1 MKWMHTPIKIF
12 VLSIWFLCFEMST
25 AFALNDTGEV
35 RVDGS
40 STVFPII
47 EAVAEE
53 YTKVHPDVKISISI
67 SGTGGGFNRF
77 SKGEVDINNASRV
90 MKQVEK
96 NEMKKNSIQFTP
108 FEVANDGLTI
118 VVNRH
123 NTWVDDMSVD
133 ELRLLWSEDGREKR
147 WSQIHSTWPR
157 EQVKFYAPGVD
168 SGTYDYFQNV
178 ILQNHRIVKKV
189 SLSED
194 DQVIIQGVMND
205 KHAIAFV
212 GYAYYMANRDKVKAI
227 KVNGVFPTKETIQS
241 GKYKPL
247 SRPLLTYVNNASI
260 RNKMNVA
267 NYVEFMIQH
276 VGNLA
281 EEVGYVKLRK
291 EKYNEQLR
299 MLTEIKR

>member
-1 MKWMHTPIKIF
+1 MKWMSVSIK
-12 VLSIWFLCFEMST
+12 VLTLSACILCYNMST
-25 AFALNDTGEV
+25 AFATNEMGEV

-53 YTKVHPDVKISISI
+53 YTKAHPNVKISISI
-67 SGTGGGFNRF
+67 SGTGGGFTRF

-90 MKQVEK
+90 MKRVEE
-96 NEMKKNSIQFTP
+96 NAMKKNSIQFTP
-108 FEVANDGLTI
+108 FEVAYDGLTI
-118 VVNRH
+118 VVNRQ
-123 NTWVDDMSVD
+123 NTWVNNITID
-133 ELRLLWSEDGREKR
+133 ELRLLWGEDGSSKR
-147 WSQIHSTWPR
+147 WSQIHSSWPR
-157 EQVKFYAPGVD
+157 EQIKFYAPGVD

-178 ILQNHRIVKKV
+178 VLQNSRLVKTV

-194 DQVIIQGVMND
+194 DQVIMQGVMND
-205 KHAIAFV
+205 KNAIAFV

-241 GKYKPL
+241 GAYKPL
-247 SRPLLTYVNNASI
+247 ARPLFTYVNDASI

-267 NYVEFMIQH
+267 NYVEFMIKH

-281 EEVGYVKLRK
+281 EEVGYVKLPK

>member
-1 MKWMHTPIKIF
+1 MRTPIKIF

-118 VVNRH
+118 VVNWH

-194 DQVIIQGVMND
+194 DQVIMQGVMND

>member
-194 DQVIIQGVMND
+194 DQVIMQGVMND

-247 SRPLLTYVNNASI
+247 SRPLLAYVNNASI

>member
-1 MKWMHTPIKIF
+1 MKWMRTPIKIF

-53 YTKVHPDVKISISI
+53 YTKVHPDVKISISV

-194 DQVIIQGVMND
+194 DQVIMQGVMND

-247 SRPLLTYVNNASI
+247 SRPLLIYVNNASI

>member
-1 MKWMHTPIKIF
+1 
-12 VLSIWFLCFEMST
+12 MST

-157 EQVKFYAPGVD
+157 EKVKFYAPGVD

-194 DQVIIQGVMND
+194 DQVIMQGVMND

-247 SRPLLTYVNNASI
+247 SRPLLAYVNNASI

>member
-1 MKWMHTPIKIF
+1 
-12 VLSIWFLCFEMST
+12 MST
-25 AFALNDTGEV
+25 AFALNDKGEV

-194 DQVIIQGVMND
+194 DQVIMQGVMND

-247 SRPLLTYVNNASI
+247 SRPLLAYVNNASI

-299 MLTEIKR
+299 MLTERKR

>member
-1 MKWMHTPIKIF
+1 MKWISASIKVF
-12 VLSIWFLCFEMST
+12 MLSTSFLYVGTAT
-25 AFALNDTGEV
+25 AFAVNEMGEV

-53 YTKVHPDVKISISI
+53 YTKVHPNVKISISV

-90 MKQVEK
+90 MKQVEE

-108 FEVANDGLTI
+108 FEVAYDGLTI
-118 VVNRH
+118 VVNRQ
-123 NTWVDDMSVD
+123 NNWVDNITVD
-133 ELRLLWSEDGREKR
+133 ELRLLWSEDESEKR
-147 WSQIHSTWPR
+147 WSQIHSSWPR

-178 ILQNHRIVKKV
+178 ILQNSRIVKKV

-194 DQVIIQGVMND
+194 DQVIMQGVMND
-205 KHAIAFV
+205 KNAIAFV
-212 GYAYYMANRDKVKAI
+212 GYAYYMANRDKVRAI
-227 KVNGVFPTKETIQS
+227 KVNGVLPTKDTIQS

-247 SRPLLTYVNNASI
+247 SRSLFAYVNDASI

-267 NYVEFMIQH
+267 NYIEFMIRH

-281 EEVGYVKLRK
+281 EEVGYVKLPK

>member
-1 MKWMHTPIKIF
+1 MKWMRTQVK
-12 VLSIWFLCFEMST
+12 VLMLSTCFFCLGMST
-25 AFALNDTGEV
+25 AFATSEMGEV

-53 YTKVHPDVKISISI
+53 YTKVHPNVKISISV

-90 MKQVEK
+90 MKQVEE

-108 FEVANDGLTI
+108 FEVAYDGLTI
-118 VVNRH
+118 VVNRQ
-123 NTWVDDMSVD
+123 NTWVENMTVD

-147 WSQIHSTWPR
+147 WSQIHSSWPR

-178 ILQNHRIVKKV
+178 ILQNNRLVKRV

-194 DQVIIQGVMND
+194 DQVIMQGVMND

-247 SRPLLTYVNNASI
+247 SRSLFTYVNDASI
-260 RNKMNVA
+260 RNKMSVA
-267 NYVEFMIQH
+267 NYVEFIIQH

-281 EEVGYVKLRK
+281 EEVGYVKLTK
-291 EKYNEQLR
+291 KKYNEQLR

>member
-1 MKWMHTPIKIF
+1 MKWISASIKVFI
-12 VLSIWFLCFEMST
+12 LSTCFFYVGTST
-25 AFALNDTGEV
+25 AFAVNEMGEV

-53 YTKVHPDVKISISI
+53 YTKVHPNVKISISV

-90 MKQVEK
+90 MKQVEET
-96 NEMKKNSIQFTP
+96 EMKKNSIQFTP
-108 FEVANDGLTI
+108 FEVAYDGLTI
-118 VVNRH
+118 VVNRQ
-123 NTWVDDMSVD
+123 NTWVDNMTVD
-133 ELRLLWSEDGREKR
+133 ELRLLWSEDESEKR
-147 WSQIHSTWPR
+147 WSQIHSSWPR

-178 ILQNHRIVKKV
+178 ILQKSRIVKKV

-194 DQVIIQGVMND
+194 DQVIMQGVMND
-205 KHAIAFV
+205 KNAIAFV
-212 GYAYYMANRDKVKAI
+212 GYAYYMANRDKVRAI
-227 KVNGVFPTKETIQS
+227 KVNGVLPTKDTIQS
-241 GKYKPL
+241 GEYKPL
-247 SRPLLTYVNNASI
+247 SRSLFAYVNHASI

-267 NYVEFMIQH
+267 NYIEFMIQH

-281 EEVGYVKLRK
+281 EEVGYVKLPK

>member
-133 ELRLLWSEDGREKR
+133 ELRLLWSENGREKR

-194 DQVIIQGVMND
+194 DQVIMQGVMND

-247 SRPLLTYVNNASI
+247 SRPLLAYVNNASI

-281 EEVGYVKLRK
+281 EEVGYV

>member
-25 AFALNDTGEV
+25 AFALNDKGEV

-118 VVNRH
+118 VVNCH

-194 DQVIIQGVMND
+194 DQVIMQGVMND

-247 SRPLLTYVNNASI
+247 SRPLLAYVNNASI

>member
-147 WSQIHSTWPR
+147 WSQIHSTWSR

-247 SRPLLTYVNNASI
+247 SRPLLAYVNNASI

>member
-1 MKWMHTPIKIF
+1 MRTPITIF

-25 AFALNDTGEV
+25 AFALNDMGEV

-53 YTKVHPDVKISISI
+53 YTKVHPDVKISISV

-123 NTWVDDMSVD
+123 NTWIDDMSVD

-194 DQVIIQGVMND
+194 DQVIMQGVMND

>member
-1 MKWMHTPIKIF
+1 
-12 VLSIWFLCFEMST
+12 MST
-25 AFALNDTGEV
+25 AFAVNEMGEV

-53 YTKVHPDVKISISI
+53 YTKEHPNVKISISV

-90 MKQVEK
+90 MKQVEE
-96 NEMKKNSIQFTP
+96 NEMKNNSIQFTP
-108 FEVANDGLTI
+108 FEVAYDGLTI

-123 NTWVDDMSVD
+123 NTWVDNMTVD

-147 WSQIHSTWPR
+147 WSQVHSIWPR
-157 EQVKFYAPGVD
+157 AQVKFYAPGVD

-178 ILQNHRIVKKV
+178 ILQNRRIVKKV

-194 DQVIIQGVMND
+194 DQVIMQGVMHD
-205 KHAIAFV
+205 KNAIAFV
-212 GYAYYMANRDKVKAI
+212 GYAYYMANRDRVKAI

-241 GKYKPL
+241 GDYKPL
-247 SRPLLTYVNNASI
+247 SRSLFTYVNDASI
-260 RNKMNVA
+260 RQKINVA
-267 NYVEFMIQH
+267 NYAEFMIKH

>member
-1 MKWMHTPIKIF
+1 MKWISASIKVF
-12 VLSIWFLCFEMST
+12 MLSTSFLYVGTAT
-25 AFALNDTGEV
+25 AFAVNEMGEV

-53 YTKVHPDVKISISI
+53 YTKVHPNVKISISV

-90 MKQVEK
+90 MKQVEE

-108 FEVANDGLTI
+108 FEVAYDGLTI
-118 VVNRH
+118 VVNRQ
-123 NTWVDDMSVD
+123 NNWVDNMTVD
-133 ELRLLWSEDGREKR
+133 ELRLLWSEDESEKR
-147 WSQIHSTWPR
+147 WSQIHSSWPR

-178 ILQNHRIVKKV
+178 ILQNSRIVKKV

-194 DQVIIQGVMND
+194 DQVIMQGVMND
-205 KHAIAFV
+205 KNAIAFV
-212 GYAYYMANRDKVKAI
+212 GYAYYMANRDKVRAI
-227 KVNGVFPTKETIQS
+227 KVNGVLPTKDTIQS

-247 SRPLLTYVNNASI
+247 SRSLFAYVNDASI

-267 NYVEFMIQH
+267 NYIEFMIRH

-281 EEVGYVKLRK
+281 EEVGYVKLPK

>member
-1 MKWMHTPIKIF
+1 MKWMRTPIKVF
-12 VLSIWFLCFEMST
+12 VLSIWLLCFEMST

-194 DQVIIQGVMND
+194 DQVIMQGVMND

>member
-1 MKWMHTPIKIF
+1 MKWMRTPITIF

-25 AFALNDTGEV
+25 AFALNDMGEV

-53 YTKVHPDVKISISI
+53 YTKVHPDVKISISV

-123 NTWVDDMSVD
+123 NTWIDDMSVD

-194 DQVIIQGVMND
+194 DQVIMQGVMND

>member
-1 MKWMHTPIKIF
+1 MRTPIKIF

-194 DQVIIQGVMND
+194 DQVIMQGVMND

-247 SRPLLTYVNNASI
+247 SRPLLAYVNNASI

>member
-1 MKWMHTPIKIF
+1 MKWISASIKVF
-12 VLSIWFLCFEMST
+12 MLSTCFLYVGTST
-25 AFALNDTGEV
+25 AFAVNEMGEV

-40 STVFPII
+40 STVFPVI

-53 YTKVHPDVKISISI
+53 YTKVHPNVKISISV

-77 SKGEVDINNASRV
+77 SKGEVDINNASRA
-90 MKQVEK
+90 MKQVEE

-108 FEVANDGLTI
+108 FEVAYDGLTI
-118 VVNRH
+118 VVNRQ
-123 NTWVDDMSVD
+123 NTWVDNMTVE
-133 ELRLLWSEDGREKR
+133 ELRLLWSEDESEKR
-147 WSQIHSTWPR
+147 WSQIHSSWPC

-178 ILQNHRIVKKV
+178 ILQNSRIVKKV

-194 DQVIIQGVMND
+194 DQVIMQGVMND
-205 KHAIAFV
+205 KNAIAFV
-212 GYAYYMANRDKVKAI
+212 GYAYYMANRDKVRAI
-227 KVNGVFPTKETIQS
+227 KVNGVLPTKDTIQS

-247 SRPLLTYVNNASI
+247 SRPLFAYVNDASI

-267 NYVEFMIQH
+267 NYIEFMIQH
-276 VGNLA
+276 VGDLA
-281 EEVGYVKLRK
+281 EEVGYVKLPK

>member
-1 MKWMHTPIKIF
+1 MKWMSTSIKVFILPIC
-12 VLSIWFLCFEMST
+12 FLCFGMTT
-25 AFALNDTGEV
+25 AFAVSEMGEV

-53 YTKVHPDVKISISI
+53 YTKVHPNVKISISV

-90 MKQVEK
+90 MKQVEE
-96 NEMKKNSIQFTP
+96 NEMKKNSVQFTP
-108 FEVANDGLTI
+108 FEVAYDGLTI
-118 VVNRH
+118 VVNRQNH
-123 NTWVDDMSVD
+123 WVDDMSTD

-147 WSQIHSTWPR
+147 WSQIHSSWPR

-178 ILQNHRIVKKV
+178 ILQKSRIVKKV

-194 DQVIIQGVMND
+194 DQVIMQGVMND
-205 KHAIAFV
+205 KNAIAFV

-227 KVNGVFPTKETIQS
+227 RVNGVFPTKETIQS
-241 GKYKPL
+241 GEYKPL
-247 SRPLLTYVNNASI
+247 SRSLFTYVNDASI

-267 NYVEFMIQH
+267 SYVEFMIHH

-281 EEVGYVKLRK
+281 EEVGYVKLPK

>member
-1 MKWMHTPIKIF
+1 
-12 VLSIWFLCFEMST
+12 MST

-194 DQVIIQGVMND
+194 DQVIMQGVMND

-241 GKYKPL
+241 GKYEPL

>member
-1 MKWMHTPIKIF
+1 MKWMRTPIIIF
-12 VLSIWFLCFEMST
+12 VLSIWFLYFEMST
-25 AFALNDTGEV
+25 AFALNDMGEV

-53 YTKVHPDVKISISI
+53 YTKVHPDVKISISV

-194 DQVIIQGVMND
+194 DQVIMQGVMND

>member
-1 MKWMHTPIKIF
+1 MKWMRTPITIF

-25 AFALNDTGEV
+25 AFALNDMGEV

-53 YTKVHPDVKISISI
+53 YTKVHPDVKISISV

-194 DQVIIQGVMND
+194 DQVIMQGVMND

>member
-1 MKWMHTPIKIF
+1 MKWMRTPIKIF

-118 VVNRH
+118 VVNWH

-178 ILQNHRIVKKV
+178 ILQNHRIVKK
-189 SLSED
+189 SLCL
-194 DQVIIQGVMND
+194 
-205 KHAIAFV
+205 KT
-212 GYAYYMANRDKVKAI
+212 I
-227 KVNGVFPTKETIQS
+227 K
-241 GKYKPL
+241 
-247 SRPLLTYVNNASI
+247 LLC
-260 RNKMNVA
+260 K
-267 NYVEFMIQH
+267 
-276 VGNLA
+276 G
-281 EEVGYVKLRK
+281 
-291 EKYNEQLR
+291 
-299 MLTEIKR
+299 

>member
-1 MKWMHTPIKIF
+1 
-12 VLSIWFLCFEMST
+12 MST
-25 AFALNDTGEV
+25 AFALNDMGEV

-53 YTKVHPDVKISISI
+53 YTKVHPDVKISISV

-194 DQVIIQGVMND
+194 DQVIMQGVMND

-299 MLTEIKR
+299 MLTEIIR

>member
-1 MKWMHTPIKIF
+1 MKWMRTPITIF

-25 AFALNDTGEV
+25 AFALNNMGEV

-53 YTKVHPDVKISISI
+53 YTKVHPDVKISISV

-123 NTWVDDMSVD
+123 NTWIDDMSVD

-194 DQVIIQGVMND
+194 DQVIMQGVMND

>member
-1 MKWMHTPIKIF
+1 
-12 VLSIWFLCFEMST
+12 MST

-194 DQVIIQGVMND
+194 DQVIMQGVMND

-247 SRPLLTYVNNASI
+247 SRPLLAYVNNASI

>member
-1 MKWMHTPIKIF
+1 
-12 VLSIWFLCFEMST
+12 MST

-194 DQVIIQGVMND
+194 DQVIMQGVMND

-281 EEVGYVKLRK
+281 EEVGYVKLKK

>member
-133 ELRLLWSEDGREKR
+133 ELRLLWSENGREKR

-194 DQVIIQGVMND
+194 DQVIMQGVMND

-247 SRPLLTYVNNASI
+247 SRPLLAYVNNASI

>member
-247 SRPLLTYVNNASI
+247 SRPLLAYVNNASI

>member
-1 MKWMHTPIKIF
+1 MRTPIIIF
-12 VLSIWFLCFEMST
+12 VLLIWFLCFEMST
-25 AFALNDTGEV
+25 AFALNDMGEV

-53 YTKVHPDVKISISI
+53 YTKVHPDVKISISV

-194 DQVIIQGVMND
+194 DQVIMQGVMND

-299 MLTEIKR
+299 MLTEIIR

>member
-1 MKWMHTPIKIF
+1 MKWMSVSIK
-12 VLSIWFLCFEMST
+12 VLTLSTCFFCCSMST
-25 AFALNDTGEV
+25 AFASNEMGEV

-53 YTKVHPDVKISISI
+53 YTKVHPNVKISISI

-90 MKQVEK
+90 MKQVEE
-96 NEMKKNSIQFTP
+96 NTMKKNAIQFTP
-108 FEVANDGLTI
+108 FEVAYDGLTI

-123 NTWVDDMSVD
+123 NTWVNNMTID
-133 ELRLLWSEDGREKR
+133 ELRLLWSEDGYLKR
-147 WSQIHSTWPR
+147 WSQIHSSWPH

-178 ILQNHRIVKKV
+178 ILQKSRLVKTV

-194 DQVIIQGVMND
+194 DQVIMQGVMND
-205 KHAIAFV
+205 KNAIAFV

-241 GKYKPL
+241 GTYKPL
-247 SRPLLTYVNNASI
+247 SRPLFTYVNHASI
-260 RNKMNVA
+260 RNKISVA
-267 NYVEFMIQH
+267 NYVEFMIKH
-276 VGNLA
+276 VGKLA
-281 EEVGYVKLRK
+281 EEVGYVKLPE